1 MGGSGTTATR
11 WTRPCARCGWRPRRS
26 APRSASVCARSCA
39 STTPRSPMVACASAT
54 SRSCPPADSA
64 ACSATAGSSLARRTW
79 PHWSPTPSRCCGRPA
94 DLPSGSSR
102 TAADQRVAW
111 CPTPPA
117 RGGWLVSEL
126 GPNAFGEPVEPGRVD
141 CYLGLPLL
149 PQDEGGVGGVLVV
162 APRWL
167 LHPAVPQPAG
177 SLVYE
182 LATGHPD
189 RQPGELVFPADLTV
203 ELRVW
208 PQERWAALGV
218 DLDQVAAALVG
229 CWQRGDVR
237 GLHLPLE
244 AGEDPQALVRPAMTL
259 ARAELRERLERLVAR
274 ARRRW
279 LHPTSGRRPGERFL

>member
-1 MGGSGTTATR
+1 
-11 WTRPCARCGWRPRRS
+11 
-26 APRSASVCARSCA
+26 
-39 STTPRSPMVACASAT
+39 
-54 SRSCPPADSA
+54 
-64 ACSATAGSSLARRTW
+64 
-79 PHWSPTPSRCCGRPA
+79 
-94 DLPSGSSR
+94 
-102 TAADQRVAW
+102 
-111 CPTPPA
+111 
-117 RGGWLVSEL
+117 VSEL

-141 CYLGLPLL
+141 CYLALALP
-149 PQDEGGVGGVLVV
+149 PDDEEDGRGGVLVV

-189 RQPGELVFPADLTV
+189 RQAGELVFLADLTA
-203 ELRVW
+203 ELRAW
-208 PQERWAALGV
+208 PQERWVAVGV
-218 DLDQVAAALVG
+218 DLEDVAAALVG

-244 AGEDPQALVRPAMTL
+244 AGEDPRALVRPAMTL
-259 ARAELRERLERLVAR
+259 ARAELRTRLERLVAR

>member
-1 MGGSGTTATR
+1 
-11 WTRPCARCGWRPRRS
+11 
-26 APRSASVCARSCA
+26 
-39 STTPRSPMVACASAT
+39 
-54 SRSCPPADSA
+54 
-64 ACSATAGSSLARRTW
+64 
-79 PHWSPTPSRCCGRPA
+79 
-94 DLPSGSSR
+94 
-102 TAADQRVAW
+102 
-111 CPTPPA
+111 
-117 RGGWLVSEL
+117 LVSEL
-126 GPNAFGEPVEPGRVD
+126 GPNAFGEPVDPGRVD
-141 CYLGLPLL
+141 CYLALPL
-149 PQDEGGVGGVLVV
+149 PPRDEEDGVGGVLVV

-189 RQPGELVFPADLTV
+189 RQLDQLVFPADLIE
-203 ELRVW
+203 ELRAW

-218 DLDQVAAALVG
+218 DLEAVAAAVNG

-244 AGEDPQALVRPAMTL
+244 PGEDPRALTRPAMTL
-259 ARAELRERLERLVAR
+259 ARAELRERLGGLVAR

>member
-1 MGGSGTTATR
+1 
-11 WTRPCARCGWRPRRS
+11 
-26 APRSASVCARSCA
+26 
-39 STTPRSPMVACASAT
+39 
-54 SRSCPPADSA
+54 
-64 ACSATAGSSLARRTW
+64 
-79 PHWSPTPSRCCGRPA
+79 
-94 DLPSGSSR
+94 
-102 TAADQRVAW
+102 
-111 CPTPPA
+111 
-117 RGGWLVSEL
+117 LVSEL

-141 CYLGLPLL
+141 CYLGLPF
-149 PQDEGGVGGVLVV
+149 PADEEDEQGGVLVV

-189 RQPGELVFPADLTV
+189 RQVGELVFLADLTE

-218 DLDQVAAALVG
+218 DLQQVAAALVS
-229 CWQRGDVR
+229 CWQRGEVR
-237 GLHLPLE
+237 GLTFPLQP
-244 AGEDPQALVRPAMTL
+244 GEDPRALVRPAMTL

-279 LHPTSGRRPGERFL
+279 LHPTSGRRPGDSFL